1 MLGRF
6 IEKGNSAAWATR
18 VLQSCKIDAVQGCVA
33 FHKILIHIHYFFF
46 NWPDV
51 FFMYE
56 GEIEG
61 KSNDITLEIVIV
73 LVVVIINNE
82 HMPVR

>member
-1 MLGRF
+1 
-6 IEKGNSAAWATR
+6 
-18 VLQSCKIDAVQGCVA
+18 
-33 FHKILIHIHYFFF
+33 
-46 NWPDV
+46 
-51 FFMYE
+51 MYE